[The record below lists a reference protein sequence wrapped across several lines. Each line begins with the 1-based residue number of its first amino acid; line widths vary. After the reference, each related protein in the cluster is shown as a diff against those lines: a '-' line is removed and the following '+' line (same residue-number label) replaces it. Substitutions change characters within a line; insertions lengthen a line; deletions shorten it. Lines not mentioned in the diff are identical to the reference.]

1 MAQKILVVED
11 EVMLSRL
18 LSYNLKQQGYEVEV
32 CDNGHDGL
40 QAGLSNE
47 YGMIL
52 LDLMLPGLTGIEVL
66 RELRKAGT
74 RTPIIILTARN
85 AEEEIVQGL
94 NDGADDYI
102 TKPFGVAELLARLA
116 AIFRRS
122 AQGTTEWMNRSPLA
136 DQTITSGNL
145 MVYPERYEAKLK
157 GVMLQLRPKEFE
169 LLLYFIRRPG
179 IVVARN
185 DLMDEV
191 WGYDY
196 VGGQRTVDVHVSS
209 LRKKMEAIQPWPRIE
224 PVHGIGY
231 KFVTEP

>member
-1 MAQKILVVED
+1 LNA
-11 EVMLSRL
+11 
-18 LSYNLKQQGYEVEV
+18 
-32 CDNGHDGL
+32 
-40 QAGLSNE
+40 ALSND
-47 YGMIL
+47 YSMIL
-52 LDLMLPGLTGIEVL
+52 LDVMLPGMTGIEVL
-66 RELRKAGT
+66 RALRKAAI
-74 RTPIIILTARN
+74 RTPVIILTARN

-122 AQGTTEWMNRSPLA
+122 TQNQQELLNLKPLT
-136 DQTITSGNL
+136 DKTISVGNL
-145 MVYPERYEAKLK
+145 VVYPEKYEVKLK
-157 GVMLQLRPKEFE
+157 GVALQLRPKEFE
-169 LLLYFIRRPG
+169 LLLYFLKRPG

-196 VGGQRTVDVHVSS
+196 IGGQRTVDVHVSS
-209 LRKKMEAIQPWPRIE
+209 LRKKMEAVQPWPRIE

-231 KFVTEP
+231 KFVVEP